1 MNFKLR
7 DILGGITLVV
17 VLSAQAALAQPDP
30 GDPGPFATSRIEYN
44 LGDTAFTPPGP
55 PPFPGPVEINA
66 VVHYPTDLSSGPFP
80 LIIFMHGRHATCY
93 QGGSAFLEWPCAP
106 GHQSI
111 TSYQG
116 YEYMQGILASN
127 GYIVASVGA
136 NGINARDNSVNDL
149 GMLARAQTIQY
160 HLDLWNTWNTVGGA
174 PFEDPNL
181 FLGKVNMNNIGTM
194 GHSRGGEG
202 VARHFV
208 YNRDVLGNPYT
219 INAVLPLAPV
229 DFQRPDVDRVPMEML
244 VGYCDGDVSDL
255 QGAHF
260 YDDVRYTA
268 GDPTPKHNTLT
279 MGANHNFF
287 NTVWTPG
294 IGLPGAA
301 DDWTAFV
308 GGGSNDPWCGTV
320 AGNHR
325 LTAAQQRAVGLA
337 YTVGFFRRYIGG
349 ETVFDPLWKGDAP
362 PPPSAMTT
370 EIYMSYQPPDD
381 PARRLDLDRL
391 QTDPA
396 DLTTNMLG
404 GAINHDGLTP
414 YNLCGGLA
422 PQDAQCLPVSSGK
435 QPHTV
440 PSARSGRRGL
450 PQFRFG
456 WGDTTAFWSNDLPPT
471 DVSSYAKLQF
481 RASVNWNDPR
491 NPTATPQD
499 FTVALLDG
507 SGGLMTTVVSAN
519 SGALY
524 YPPGGVSVAPLPKT
538 FLSTVRIDL
547 ANFPGVDLTNITGVV
562 FYFDQ
567 TNSGA
572 LLISDLAFA
581 D

>member
-7 DILGGITLVV
+7 GILGVVTLVI
-17 VLSAQAALAQPDP
+17 VLSAQAALAQDP

-44 LGDTAFTPPGP
+44 LGDTAFMPPG
-55 PPFPGPVEINA
+55 FPGPVEINS
-66 VVHYPTDLSSGPFP
+66 VVHYPTDLAAGPFP
-80 LIIFMHGRHATCY
+80 LVIFIHGRHATCY
-93 QGGSAFLEWPCAP
+93 LGGSAFLEWPCTP
-106 GHQSI
+106 PRQSI
-111 TSYQG
+111 TSYLG
-116 YEYMQGILASN
+116 YEYIQSVLASN
-127 GYIVASVGA
+127 GYVVASIGA

-160 HLDLWNTWNTVGGA
+160 HLDLWSDWNTVGGA
-174 PFEDPNL
+174 PFKDPNL
-181 FLGKVNMNNIGTM
+181 FLGRVNMNNIGTM

-202 VARHFV
+202 VARHFI
-208 YNRDVLGNPYT
+208 YNRSLGSPYG
-219 INAVLPLAPV
+219 IQAVLPLAPV

-260 YDDVRYTA
+260 YDDVRYTS
-268 GDPTPKHNTLT
+268 GDPTPKHNTLV

-308 GGGSNDPWCGTV
+308 GGGSSDPWCGV
-320 AGNHR
+320 VSGNHR
-325 LTAAQQRAVGLA
+325 LTAAQQRGVGMA

-349 ETVFDPLWKGDAP
+349 ETIFDPLWKGDVP

-370 EIYMSYQPPDD
+370 EIFMSYQPPDD
-381 PARRLDLDRL
+381 TARRLDVNRL
-391 QTDPA
+391 QSDPA
-396 DLTTNMLG
+396 DLTMNALG
-404 GAINHDGLTP
+404 GATSGSGLTP
-414 YNLCGGLA
+414 YNLCGGLF
-422 PQDAQCLPVSSGK
+422 PQDQHCLPVSPGK

-456 WGDTTAFWSNDLPPT
+456 WSDLSAFWENDLPDT
-471 DVSSYAKLQF
+471 NVSAYAKLQF
-481 RASVNWNDPR
+481 RASVNWNDSR
-491 NPTATPQD
+491 NPSQTPQD
-499 FTVALLDG
+499 FSITLTDG
-507 SGGLMTTVVSAN
+507 LGNFATTLVSAN
-519 SGALY
+519 SGALF
-524 YPPGGVSVAPLPKT
+524 YPPGGMVVQPLPKT
-538 FLSTVRIDL
+538 FLNTIRIDL
-547 ANFPGVDLTNITGVV
+547 LTNFPGVDLTDITSIV
-562 FYFDQ
+562 FSFDQ
-567 TNSGA
+567 TATGA